1 MVQLAGDTQAVTH
14 ATEACHL
21 HCSSPWTHLP
31 ASTMAS
37 SPPMSKSPS
46 RSAAALQPSKSDT
59 NLAASAFAA
68 YPQYA
73 AHPQGA
79 APPSAGPSATERPS
93 SPNSLALAAAAAAA
107 ASSAQHPHHAPLIP
121 SYPYNL
127 SMSSPFIP
135 GCSSSDPRLF
145 EQHAPDDS
153 SVQTRLPSIA
163 VDYLSH
169 DWKED
174 DVWASWKAMTK
185 HKSELANGVRLE
197 NASWRTWAKQRGKLK
212 TISPETLNWCVLRSI
227 WLCAS
232 LLPNS
237 LFHSLQAQR
246 LRCHMAIRPAP
257 HSR

>member
-1 MVQLAGDTQAVTH
+1 
-14 ATEACHL
+14 
-21 HCSSPWTHLP
+21 
-31 ASTMAS
+31 MA
-37 SPPMSKSPS
+37 
-46 RSAAALQPSKSDT
+46 
-59 NLAASAFAA
+59 
-68 YPQYA
+68 
-73 AHPQGA
+73 A
-79 APPSAGPSATERPS
+79 APPSPTTAA
-93 SPNSLALAAAAAAA
+93 AIAAAAGAAG
-107 ASSAQHPHHAPLIP
+107 HGHHAPLIP

-212 TISPETLNWCVLRSI
+212 TISPETLNWWVTV
-227 WLCAS
+227 
-232 LLPNS
+232 
-237 LFHSLQAQR
+237 HSLSPLSSTNR
-246 LRCHMAIRPAP
+246 VSFPLTGSKTPTLRGFMDP
-257 HSR
+257 STQL